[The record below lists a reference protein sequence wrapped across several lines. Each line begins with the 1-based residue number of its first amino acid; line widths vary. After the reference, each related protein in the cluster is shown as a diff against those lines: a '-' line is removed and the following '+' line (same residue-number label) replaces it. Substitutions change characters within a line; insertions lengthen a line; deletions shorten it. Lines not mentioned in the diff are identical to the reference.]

1 MRLQQFASALSC
13 AAAFS
18 KYPEWK
24 VSPTRTGSFDDG
36 IQTMNRRARL
46 TRAASLAAFVV
57 GSLLAAGAQVPE
69 KGVASVSRIEEDI
82 RAHPYSPKLYVALG
96 LAFWD
101 RNDFSHA
108 LEAFQRAV
116 KLGPSS
122 PEAHNWLG
130 VATMQKGDVLGAIA
144 EFRKAISL
152 NAKYARAYTNLGS
165 AMAKNGDL
173 AGAIGIFQ
181 RALAL
186 EPNNAAAHVNLG
198 VALREKGDAKAALVH
213 LRLAIKLE
221 PDSVNAQ
228 YLLGQTLQQS
238 GDLGGAIETFE
249 NLLRI
254 DPEFREGYYALGVAL
269 KQQAASQR
277 KPRQPSASQADELY
291 KRGQQVAARGEMK
304 EAQQLLAEALSK
316 DNSHAGAQNLL
327 GFLFGQQGD
336 LTSAL
341 IHLERAV
348 ALQPDFAEAH
358 YNFGVALWY
367 AGSKVR
373 SVSEVREAVRLD
385 PAAGASYA
393 FLGTALRETGER
405 EEARRNL
412 QRAIALLPSFSAT
425 YIDLGIAYLRD
436 SDMDKAVGQFE
447 AGLNVPLPSGPAPD
461 WDTAIADLRK
471 ALTAKPDL
479 AEAHNVLGLLLGR
492 ASANSKQ
499 VLAEF
504 REAVRLQPDF
514 AEAHNNMG
522 LVLAQENDEKAA
534 ITEFREALRISPDYA
549 DAHANLG
556 AVLTLTDSE
565 QAVREL
571 EKAVALA
578 PGSLKAQFNLA
589 VAYGQNPSYGP
600 AKEIEQLRKVIASQ
614 PTFSGAR
621 LALGRAL
628 LGEGKV
634 EEAIVELR
642 EAARLAPQNAQAHY
656 QLGLSLARAGHK
668 DEATAE
674 LQKSREL
681 ASSDDRNQNAALDIA
696 EGRIALDEGDLD
708 RATAKFKH
716 ALELQPES
724 PDAQHFMGT
733 VLEKQGDSEGA
744 SAAYRKAVELNPGD
758 ILAREKIAAFSGE
771 RGAGDDPNRISQS
784 EGYIREGR
792 FQDVEP
798 MLAAYV
804 KEHPKSSWGWY
815 ALGYSQFAQ
824 QRIGESIQALA
835 KSLQVDIRNAEAHK
849 ILGRDLMII
858 GKFDAAQTEFE
869 QGVRYAPRSSEM
881 HFNLGK
887 LFSIQDE
894 WNAARKEFEEAL
906 RINPSYVESWDAL
919 GFAQEALGDGAGAV
933 ESYEKAIA
941 LNRAMKGNFVSAHVN
956 LSAYY
961 NRKGDTEKALAYAR
975 AALDLDPK
983 CDGAWFQEAKAG
995 EAQGR
1000 LNDAAE
1006 ALDRAVSLNPRA
1018 SSYYYVLARVYRQ
1031 LGKAEES
1038 RKALDMFIRLQDE
1051 TNEIE
1056 EKRRSLAD
1064 RSVSAPQP
1072 KNQQD

>member
-1 MRLQQFASALSC
+1 MRYHTRPWAAWQLSFVALTVGPGSMDSR
-13 AAAFS
+13 A
-18 KYPEWK
+18 K
-24 VSPTRTGSFDDG
+24 VNRTLG
-36 IQTMNRRARL
+36 L
-46 TRAASLAAFVV
+46 VVLLV
-57 GSLLAAGAQVPE
+57 GSILPGRAQLSKNEP
-69 KGVASVSRIEEDI
+69 ASVSQIQDEI
-82 RAHPYSPKLYVALG
+82 KQHPDSPKLYVALG

-277 KPRQPSASQADELY
+277 KPRQPSASQADELC
-291 KRGQQVAARGEMK
+291 KRGQQVAERGEMK

-373 SVSEVREAVRLD
+373 SVSEVREPARLD

-412 QRAIALLPSFSAT
+412 QRAIAVLPSFSAT
-425 YIDLGIAYLRD
+425 DIDLRIAY
-436 SDMDKAVGQFE
+436 
-447 AGLNVPLPSGPAPD
+447 
-461 WDTAIADLRK
+461 
-471 ALTAKPDL
+471 
-479 AEAHNVLGLLLGR
+479 
-492 ASANSKQ
+492 
-499 VLAEF
+499 
-504 REAVRLQPDF
+504 
-514 AEAHNNMG
+514 
-522 LVLAQENDEKAA
+522 
-534 ITEFREALRISPDYA
+534 LRISPDYA

-771 RGAGDDPNRISQS
+771 RGAGDDPNRISEF

-824 QRIGESIQALA
+824 QRIGESMQALA

-961 NRKGDTEKALAYAR
+961 NRKGDTEKR
-975 AALDLDPK
+975 
-983 CDGAWFQEAKAG
+983 
-995 EAQGR
+995 
-1000 LNDAAE
+1000 
-1006 ALDRAVSLNPRA
+1006 
-1018 SSYYYVLARVYRQ
+1018 
-1031 LGKAEES
+1031 
-1038 RKALDMFIRLQDE
+1038 
-1051 TNEIE
+1051 
-1056 EKRRSLAD
+1056 
-1064 RSVSAPQP
+1064 
-1072 KNQQD
+1072 

>member
-348 ALQPDFAEAH
+348 ALQPEYDLPLQRRGRVVEVQDHVPGSTHGLERPREPGDAEA
-358 YNFGVALWY
+358 
-367 AGSKVR
+367 
-373 SVSEVREAVRLD
+373 
-385 PAAGASYA
+385 
-393 FLGTALRETGER
+393 GER
-405 EEARRNL
+405 
-412 QRAIALLPSFSAT
+412 
-425 YIDLGIAYLRD
+425 
-436 SDMDKAVGQFE
+436 
-447 AGLNVPLPSGPAPD
+447 
-461 WDTAIADLRK
+461 
-471 ALTAKPDL
+471 
-479 AEAHNVLGLLLGR
+479 
-492 ASANSKQ
+492 
-499 VLAEF
+499 
-504 REAVRLQPDF
+504 
-514 AEAHNNMG
+514 
-522 LVLAQENDEKAA
+522 
-534 ITEFREALRISPDYA
+534 
-549 DAHANLG
+549 
-556 AVLTLTDSE
+556 
-565 QAVREL
+565 
-571 EKAVALA
+571 
-578 PGSLKAQFNLA
+578 
-589 VAYGQNPSYGP
+589 
-600 AKEIEQLRKVIASQ
+600 
-614 PTFSGAR
+614 
-621 LALGRAL
+621 
-628 LGEGKV
+628 
-634 EEAIVELR
+634 
-642 EAARLAPQNAQAHY
+642 
-656 QLGLSLARAGHK
+656 
-668 DEATAE
+668 
-674 LQKSREL
+674 
-681 ASSDDRNQNAALDIA
+681 
-696 EGRIALDEGDLD
+696 RIALTWAVHRD
-708 RATAKFKH
+708 RVADR
-716 ALELQPES
+716 S
-724 PDAQHFMGT
+724 
-733 VLEKQGDSEGA
+733 
-744 SAAYRKAVELNPGD
+744 
-758 ILAREKIAAFSGE
+758 
-771 RGAGDDPNRISQS
+771 RIS
-784 EGYIREGR
+784 
-792 FQDVEP
+792 
-798 MLAAYV
+798 
-804 KEHPKSSWGWY
+804 
-815 ALGYSQFAQ
+815 
-824 QRIGESIQALA
+824 
-835 KSLQVDIRNAEAHK
+835 AE
-849 ILGRDLMII
+849 ID
-858 GKFDAAQTEFE
+858 D
-869 QGVRYAPRSSEM
+869 
-881 HFNLGK
+881 
-887 LFSIQDE
+887 
-894 WNAARKEFEEAL
+894 
-906 RINPSYVESWDAL
+906 DAL
-919 GFAQEALGDGAGAV
+919 GIGQDRDPPRPQVVERELVDSAGA
-933 ESYEKAIA
+933 ADRGP
-941 LNRAMKGNFVSAHVN
+941 NRAQ
-956 LSAYY
+956 
-961 NRKGDTEKALAYAR
+961 
-975 AALDLDPK
+975 
-983 CDGAWFQEAKAG
+983 W
-995 EAQGR
+995 
-1000 LNDAAE
+1000 
-1006 ALDRAVSLNPRA
+1006 
-1018 SSYYYVLARVYRQ
+1018 
-1031 LGKAEES
+1031 
-1038 RKALDMFIRLQDE
+1038 
-1051 TNEIE
+1051 
-1056 EKRRSLAD
+1056 
-1064 RSVSAPQP
+1064 
-1072 KNQQD
+1072 